1 MTLNIYQTSIPEL
14 LELNK
19 VELNK
24 EGNAASLCFTR
35 AQRFIEGYYVE
46 NEVTE
51 LYNRF
56 FGDTNVNQKNGL
68 INQYKSMKEAVI
80 KENKIGLVLIGA
92 NLDDI
97 LIDTYPTIH
106 NNIIN
111 LTVQSISRIFLR
123 EYFTNDEVTELCK
136 KTHNFDI
143 YYKTDE

>member
-1 MTLNIYQTSIPEL
+1 MTLNIYQTPTPEL

-19 VELNK
+19 VELNE
-24 EGNAASLCFTR
+24 EGKAASLCFTR

-46 NEVTE
+46 KEVTE

-56 FGDTNVNQKNGL
+56 FGNTNVNQKNGL
-68 INQYKSMKEAVI
+68 IKQYNSMKEAVI

-106 NNIIN
+106 NTTID
-111 LTVQSISRIFLR
+111 LTVRSISRIFLR
-123 EYFTNDEVTELCK
+123 EYFTNDEVIELCK
-136 KTHNFDI
+136 KTQNFEI